1 MEQEQP
7 VRRNRRK
14 KKRLRLRGILFLLFV
29 AVMAV
34 GAYIFMQFQSGHK
47 LAEESTDMPVI
58 EFEGDENNSDFENI
72 LVLGVDARGEEI
84 SRTDTMMMVSH
95 NKQTDEVKVTSFMRD
110 IYATIPGYQSYK
122 LNTAYYLGV
131 KETGKV
137 EDGVALLADTLRTM
151 CGVEIHHFAMID
163 FKSFEKLVDIAAPNG
178 VEVDVEK
185 AMSKNIGVKL
195 TPGVQNLNGKELL
208 GYARFRADEEG
219 DFGRVRRQ
227 QQVMSAMK
235 DELISVSAIPK
246 YPKLAGAAQGYIQ
259 TDLTVGDQIKM
270 ATSIAMN
277 GGTGVERLTLPV
289 ENSYSFASYSHAGS
303 VIEMNIEQNKQAL
316 SEFLSQPLE

>member
-14 KKRLRLRGILFLLFV
+14 KRRFRLRGLLFLLII
-29 AVMAV
+29 AILAI
-34 GAYIFMQFQSGHK
+34 GAYTFLQFQSGHK
-47 LAEESTDMPVI
+47 LAEKNSDLPTI
-58 EFEGDENNSDFENI
+58 AFEGDPENADYENI
-72 LVLGVDARGEEI
+72 LVLGVDARGDEI

-95 NKQTDEVKVTSFMRD
+95 NKKTDEVQVTSFMRD
-110 IYATIPGYQSYK
+110 IYAAIPGYQSYK

-137 EDGVALLADTLRTM
+137 EDGVALLADTLRSM
-151 CGVEIHHFAMID
+151 FGVEIHHFAMID
-163 FKSFEKLVDIAAPNG
+163 FKSFEKLVDIAAPEG
-178 VEVDVEK
+178 VKIDVEK
-185 AMSKNIGVKL
+185 KMSKNIGVKL

-208 GYARFRADEEG
+208 GYARFRADKEG

-227 QQVMSAMK
+227 QQVVSAMK
-235 DELISVSAIPK
+235 EELLSVSAIPK

-259 TDLTVGDQIKM
+259 TDLTVSDQIKM

-289 ENSYSFASYSHAGS
+289 ENSFSYGSYSHAGS
-303 VIEMNIEQNKQAL
+303 VIELDIDQNKQAL

>member
-7 VRRNRRK
+7 VRRKRRK
-14 KKRLRLRGILFLLFV
+14 KRRLRLRGIVFLLLI
-29 AVMAV
+29 AALAV
-34 GAYIFMQFQSGHK
+34 GGYVFLQFQSGHK
-47 LAEESTDMPVI
+47 LAEENSELPAIAFD
-58 EFEGDENNSDFENI
+58 GDPENGNYENI
-72 LVLGVDARGEEI
+72 LVLGVDARGEET
-84 SRTDTMMMVSH
+84 SRTDTMMLVSH

-122 LNTAYYLGV
+122 LNTAYYLGA
-131 KETGKV
+131 V
-137 EDGVALLADTLRTM
+137 EGGMEGGVDLLADTLRTM
-151 CGVEIHHFAMID
+151 FGVEIQHFALID

-178 VEVDVEK
+178 VEIDVEK
-185 AMSKNIGVKL
+185 KMSKNIGVSL
-195 TPGVQNLNGKELL
+195 TPGVQKLNGKELL

-235 DELISVSAIPK
+235 KELLSVAAVPK

-259 TDLTVGDQIKM
+259 TDLTVSDQIKM
-270 ATSIAMN
+270 ATGIAMN
-277 GGTGVERLTLPV
+277 GGADVERLTLPV
-289 ENSYSFASYSHAGS
+289 KDSYSFASYSHAGS
-303 VIEMNIEQNKQAL
+303 VIEMDIEQNKQAL